1 MNNKAK
7 KSENSLI
14 NEVSEEGKIMTQRIS
29 QTPHLGFAD
38 STLVMTSKFDV
49 KIYFGVS
56 VPTQEGVGEVQYH
69 TIMSMSPQLAQ
80 AVSKS
85 LVKAVTDYE
94 KLYMP
99 LKMNDEK

>member
-1 MNNKAK
+1 MDSKDK
-7 KSENSLI
+7 KSE
-14 NEVSEEGKIMTQRIS
+14 EKQEEGKILTQRVS
-29 QTPHLGFAD
+29 ATPHLGFAD
-38 STLVMTSKFDV
+38 STLVMTSKFDI

-69 TIMSMSPQLAQ
+69 TIMSMSPQLAK

-85 LVKAVTDYE
+85 LAKATADYE
-94 KLYMP
+94 RDYML